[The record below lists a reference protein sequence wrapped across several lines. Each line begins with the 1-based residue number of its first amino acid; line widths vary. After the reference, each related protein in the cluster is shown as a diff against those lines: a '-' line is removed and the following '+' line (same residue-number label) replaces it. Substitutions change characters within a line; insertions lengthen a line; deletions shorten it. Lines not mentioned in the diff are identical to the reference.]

1 MFKDVNG
8 KIDFAEM
15 EAKILSFWKKNDIF
29 KKSMDQTAGNEEYVF
44 LDGPPFATGLPHYG
58 HLVGGTLKDVVPR
71 FWAMKGKHVS
81 RRFGWDCHGL
91 PVEVEVEKELKFNGK
106 EDIEEFGIDKFNEY
120 CRSVVFK
127 FVDEWKNIV
136 ERTGRWVDFDNDY
149 KTMSLDYMESVWWVF
164 KTIWDKGYIK
174 KGYRV
179 NPFCPRCSTPLS
191 KHEAGQEYKDVQDP
205 ALTMIFKVIGE
216 ENLYLTA
223 WTTTPWT
230 LPSNAALAVRNNIDY
245 LYFRLKDDD
254 KVMVMAKSRIS
265 AYYKEEEYEVIK
277 EVKGTDLV
285 GMRYEPLFDFYRD
298 CDEHVHQVI
307 EADYVSTEDGTG
319 IVHQAPAFGQED
331 YEAGKAY
338 GIPLL
343 NPINDLGRF
352 NEEVPPYEGM
362 FIKDADKVIIKDLK
376 EAGKLLKHSTVQHSY
391 PFCYRCDSPLIQKA
405 CDSWVMDVEPIKEAV
420 VNNNHEIN
428 WVPENIK
435 YGRFGKMLEGMPEWH
450 ISRNR
455 YWGAPLPIWL
465 CECGHM
471 ECVGSVEELKQKTGE
486 KEVADIH
493 KHFVDKMTM
502 TCDKCG
508 GTMTRTSEV
517 LDCWFES
524 GSMPYAQNHY
534 PFENKESVEANLPA
548 DFIAEGIDQT
558 RGWFNKLLVL
568 STALF
573 DKPAFKNVI
582 VNGIVLAE
590 DGNKMSKSKQNYPPV
605 TDVLDKY
612 GADAMRMYLINSP
625 AVRAENLKFSEIGVK
640 EVIKKVMLPLWSSY
654 YFLTLYAN
662 IDGWKPADKFLKA
675 DELNH
680 RLDRWI
686 MSSLQTLTKEVNE
699 QMSAYKLYNV
709 LPAMVEFVDDLTNW
723 YIRRSRRR
731 FWKSENDGDK
741 GQAYETLYEV
751 LSTLVKLL
759 APVMPF
765 ITEEIY
771 QNLELSVFK
780 SAKES
785 VHLRDYPALDESYI
799 DKELEEEMAFVKTV
813 VKLGRVLRNDKNIK
827 NRQPLQSV
835 TVVANRDVAKKAI
848 TEMSDLIMDELN
860 VKEVLITEN
869 EQDLVQLT
877 AKANFRV
884 LGKKFGKQV
893 KEVAAVIN
901 NLPYEEIK
909 RVENG
914 GTIVIAEQEVSADD
928 MFITHNQK
936 EGVFSVSEGDI
947 TVSLDVKIS
956 EELKNECHA
965 REMVNKIANLRK
977 DSGFEIADRINVEYY
992 AEGEL
997 ATALELMSAYIK
1009 SETLTVEF
1017 LLTERA
1023 KEAGLKLDINSMD
1036 CYLQIARIED

>member
-1 MFKDVNG
+1 MFKEVNG

-15 EAKILSFWKKNDIF
+15 EAKILDFWKKENIF
-29 KKSMDQTAGNEEYVF
+29 KKSMDQTAGKEEYVF

-58 HLVGGTLKDVVPR
+58 HLVGGTLKDVIPR
-71 FWAMKGKHVS
+71 FWTMKGKHVT

-91 PVEVEVEKELKFNGK
+91 PVEVEVEKLLKFNGK
-106 EDIEEFGIDKFNEY
+106 EDIEKYGIDKFNEY
-120 CRSVVFK
+120 CRSIVFK

-149 KTMSLDYMESVWWVF
+149 KTMDLDFMESVWWVF
-164 KTIWDKGYIK
+164 KEIWNKGYIK

-191 KHEAGQEYKDVQDP
+191 KHEAGQEYRDVQDP

-216 ENLYLTA
+216 EKLYLTA

-230 LPSNAALAVRNNIDY
+230 LPSNAALAVRNDIDY
-245 LYFRLKDDD
+245 LYFKLKDDD
-254 KVMVMAKSRIS
+254 KILIMAKNRIPT
-265 AYYKEEEYEVIK
+265 YYKEDEYEVIK
-277 EVKGTDLV
+277 EVKGSDLV
-285 GMRYEPLFDFYRD
+285 GMRYEPLFDFYKNYN
-298 CDEHVHQVI
+298 ENVHQVI
-307 EADYVSTEDGTG
+307 SADYVSTEDGTG

-331 YEAGKAY
+331 YDAAKPY

-343 NPINDLGRF
+343 NPIDDLGRF
-352 NEEVPPYEGM
+352 NEEVPTYQGLYL
-362 FIKDADKVIIKDLK
+362 KDADKVIIKDLK

-391 PFCYRCDSPLIQKA
+391 PFCYRCNTPLLQKA
-405 CDSWVMDVEPIKEAV
+405 CDSWVMDVEPIKKAIID
-420 VNNNHEIN
+420 NNEEIN
-428 WVPENIK
+428 WVPENVK
-435 YGRFGKMLEGMPEWH
+435 HGRFGKMLEGMPEWH

-455 YWGAPLPIWL
+455 YWGAPLPIWV

-471 ECVGSVEELKQKTGE
+471 ECIGSIKELEEKTGE
-486 KEVADIH
+486 TGITDIH

-502 TCDKCG
+502 KCEKCG
-508 GTMTRTSEV
+508 KTMKRTSEV

-524 GSMPYAQNHY
+524 GSMPFAQNHY
-534 PFENKESVEANLPA
+534 PFENKKLVEENFPA

-568 STALF
+568 STAIF
-573 DKPAFKNVI
+573 DKPAFENVI

-605 TDVLDKY
+605 TDVLNKY

-662 IDGWKPADKFLKA
+662 IDDWKPADKFLQA
-675 DELNH
+675 DELNNK
-680 RLDRWI
+680 LDKWI

-709 LPAMVEFVDDLTNW
+709 LPAMVGFVDNLTNW

-741 GQAYETLYEV
+741 VQAYETLYKV
-751 LSTLVKLL
+751 LSTLIKLL

-771 QNLELSVFK
+771 QNLELSISK
-780 SAKES
+780 DAAES
-785 VHLRDYPALDESYI
+785 VHLNKFPTVNETFI
-799 DKELEEEMAFVKTV
+799 NKELEEEMLFVMTV
-813 VKLGRVLRNDKNIK
+813 VKLGRILRNDKNIK

-835 TVVANRDVAKKAI
+835 TVVANKAVAKKAVS
-848 TEMSDLIMDELN
+848 EMSDLIMDELN
-860 VKEVLITEN
+860 IREVLITEN
-869 EQDLVQLT
+869 EQDLIELT

-884 LGKKFGKQV
+884 IGKKYGKKV
-893 KEVAAVIN
+893 KEIAALIN
-901 NLPYEEIK
+901 NLSYEEIK
-909 RVENG
+909 KVEKG
-914 GTIVIAEQEVSADD
+914 ETIVIAGEEISSED
-928 MFITHNQK
+928 MFITHSQK
-936 EGVFSVSEGDI
+936 EGIFSVSEGDI
-947 TVSLDVKIS
+947 TVSLDIHIT
-956 EELKNECHA
+956 EELRNECHA

-977 DSGFEIADRINVEYY
+977 DSGFEIADRINVEYF
-992 AEGEL
+992 AEKEL
-997 ATALELMSAYIK
+997 ANAFNIMSDYIK
-1009 SETLTVEF
+1009 HETLALNISF
-1017 LLTERA
+1017 N
-1023 KEAGLKLDINSMD
+1023 EALKGSSMKIEINGMD
-1036 CYLQIARIED
+1036 CYLKIDKIKD